1 MAGICPEQS
10 KNAKFVEK
18 KYISN
23 VYTQKIQRR
32 IRQNCPKSIYA
43 KELSG
48 TPSVQLVNSQDR
60 CFIKCWSPFQSNGKI
75 ILFDPVN

>member
-10 KNAKFVEK
+10 KNAKFGEK

-48 TPSVQLVNSQDR
+48 TPLLFTA
-60 CFIKCWSPFQSNGKI
+60 FIGCRLYLSWLPAQTKW
-75 ILFDPVN
+75 